1 MTMTTIPVR
10 ELFLVNYGTKFDLK
24 QMQITS
30 AYDDSGINFVS
41 RNSKNLGVVARVKA
55 YKKTDPLK
63 AGLITVA
70 LGGTYLL
77 SAFVQERPFYTA
89 QNVAVLTPRVP
100 MTWEAKLFYCL
111 CLGKN
116 RFRYSAFGREANRTL
131 EAIQVPK
138 ALPGWVKRISL
149 PLDDVPAT
157 PILATPIGLDGRFW
171 KSYRLG
177 DLFEVKKGARVVN
190 NDLRRGT
197 TPFIRPTAFNNGVDR
212 HVSLPANHRGNT
224 LTVAYNGNI
233 GEAFYQPV
241 PYFAVDDINVLYPR
255 FTMTPFRALFLLP
268 LIRREQ
274 YRYNFGR
281 KWNLLR
287 MRESIIRLP
296 ASADGTPDWIFI
308 ERYMKSLSFSA
319 AVEG

>member
-1 MTMTTIPVR
+1 MNTIR
-10 ELFLVNYGTKFDLK
+10 IGDLFLVSYGTTFDLK

-41 RNSKNLGVVARVKA
+41 RSSKNLGVVARVKA
-55 YKKTDPLK
+55 YKGTAPLS
-63 AGLITVA
+63 AGLMTVA

-100 MTWEAKLFYCL
+100 MTREAELFYCL

-138 ALPGWVKRISL
+138 ALPEWVKRVSS

-157 PILATPIGLDGRFW
+157 PILTTPIGLDGRSW

-190 NDLRRGT
+190 NDLHRGT

-224 LTVAYNGNI
+224 ITVAYNGNI

-296 ASADGTPDWIFI
+296 AAADGTPDWIFI

>member
-1 MTMTTIPVR
+1 MNTIRVR
-10 ELFLVNYGTKFDLK
+10 DLFFVSYGTKFDLK
-24 QMQITS
+24 QMQTTS

-41 RNSKNLGVVARVKA
+41 RSSKNLGVVARVKE
-55 YKKTDPLK
+55 YKGTTPLP
-63 AGLITVA
+63 AGLMTVA

-89 QNVAVLTPRVP
+89 QNVAVLTPKVP
-100 MTWEAKLFYCL
+100 MTQEAKLFYCL

-116 RFRYSAFGREANRTL
+116 RFKYSAFGREANRTL

-138 ALPGWVKRISL
+138 VVPEWVRTVSL
-149 PLDDVPAT
+149 TLDDALAT
-157 PILATPIGLDGRFW
+157 PILTTPLDLRDRFW
-171 KSYRLG
+171 ESYRL
-177 DLFEVKKGARVVN
+177 DTLFEIKKGARVVN
-190 NDLRRGT
+190 KDLQVGT

-212 HVSLPANHRGNT
+212 YVSLPPNHQGNT
-224 LTVAYNGNI
+224 ITIPYNGNI

-268 LIRREQ
+268 LIRMER

-281 KWNLLR
+281 KWNLQR
-287 MRESIIRLP
+287 MRKTLLRLP
-296 ASADGTPDWIFI
+296 ASADGTPDWLFI
-308 ERYMKSLSFSA
+308 EQYIKSLSFSA
-319 AVEG
+319 AVEQ